1 MIKVKQALEIKE
13 LRKIEYSVMFSA
25 KEMAN
30 LNKLADASK
39 INKSVYLRALIENRL
54 PANIPSININVLSSL
69 GKAFSN
75 LNQISRNLNEKN
87 HETLRDIENIL
98 IALRTQLLEGLQN
111 D

>member
-1 MIKVKQALEIKE
+1 MSGSFNNNTQ
-13 LRKIEYSVMFSA
+13 
-25 KEMAN
+25 
-30 LNKLADASK
+30 LASASK

-54 PANIPSININVLSSL
+54 PVNIPPINVSALSSL

-98 IALRTQLLEGLQN
+98 VALRAQLLEGQTQN